1 VSLRWFAF
9 LTSSQ
14 NDLPRELVHVLVR
27 VQLCMN
33 ARMIETSFGKPSV
46 RAHRCPFD
54 QLARLREIIWRS
66 GQRTQRRHNEII
78 DVVIEALQLV
88 H

>member
-1 VSLRWFAF
+1 MSLQWFAF

-27 VQLCMN
+27 AQLCMN
-33 ARMIETSFGKPSV
+33 ARKIETSFGKPRV
-46 RAHRCPFD
+46 GVPRCPFD

-66 GQRTQRRHNEII
+66 GQRTQRRHNEMF
-78 DVVIEALQLV
+78 DAVIEALQLV